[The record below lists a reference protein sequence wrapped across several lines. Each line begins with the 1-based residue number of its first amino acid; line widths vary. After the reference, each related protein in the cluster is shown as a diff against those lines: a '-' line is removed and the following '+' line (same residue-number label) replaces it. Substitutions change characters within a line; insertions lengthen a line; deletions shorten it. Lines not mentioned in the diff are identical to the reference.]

1 MREHLTGHTCDV
13 RLKVSE
19 LQEFLQEEREDS
31 VFNWDEFK
39 GVENDPY
46 EKVTENDED
55 VQARAKTALNKI
67 FSEESAQGERSG
79 LLLQCLSGSFP
90 SVVSI
95 TSHSGF
101 IQGLSIVLG
110 RQNWVL
116 PTGGRSNRLSGVPN
130 LLELIIKIHRC
141 SSVPHKGCRDHR
153 LDMYLW
159 TLQ

>member
-1 MREHLTGHTCDV
+1 LTFAGTPAVARVREGVREHLTGHTCDV

-55 VQARAKTALNKI
+55 VQARAKKALDKI
-67 FSEESAQGERSG
+67 FSEESAQGERLG
-79 LLLQCLSGSFP
+79 WLLQCQSGSFCL
-90 SVVSI
+90 VVSI

-116 PTGGRSNRLSGVPN
+116 PTGGKSNGSSDALSCLN
-130 LLELIIKIHRC
+130 
-141 SSVPHKGCRDHR
+141 
-153 LDMYLW
+153 
-159 TLQ
+159 